1 MVKSN
6 GYLNYLHD
14 HSQHLF
20 SIKTEE
26 KIAIFMGI
34 LALILLIYKIFND
47 IIPNI
52 YEAIVL
58 KKFQNI
64 GKIFI

>member
-1 MVKSN
+1 MAKSN

-14 HSQHLF
+14 HTRHLF

-58 KKFQNI
+58 KKYQNI
-64 GKIFI
+64 GRIFI

>member
-1 MVKSN
+1 MVKSY

-14 HSQHLF
+14 HTRHLF

-34 LALILLIYKIFND
+34 LAIILLIYKIFND

-58 KKFQNI
+58 KKYQNI